1 MIDNFIIFRSTLD
14 AFKAFPAEAVGKA
27 IIMIG
32 DYAMDGKE
40 PETKAGLEY
49 GIFLSVKPVIDG
61 RKKKS
66 DAGKAG
72 VEAKSKQ
79 TPSKPQANPEHA
91 PSNTPKTE
99 DARGMLEG
107 CCEDAPS
114 KPQANPEQNQQKE
127 KEKINNNINTK
138 ERKKKEK
145 SERFTPPSVEEVSEY
160 VAKMGY
166 SFDPE
171 SFVAF
176 YASKGWMVGK
186 SKMRDWK
193 QACVTW
199 ENRRKEER
207 ATKPQAVKKNR
218 FTDFQQRDYDMDE
231 LEKTLLGYGG

>member
-1 MIDNFIIFRSTLD
+1 
-14 AFKAFPAEAVGKA
+14 
-27 IIMIG
+27 
-32 DYAMDGKE
+32 
-40 PETKAGLEY
+40 
-49 GIFLSVKPVIDG
+49 
-61 RKKKS
+61 
-66 DAGKAG
+66 
-72 VEAKSKQ
+72 
-79 TPSKPQANPEHA
+79 
-91 PSNTPKTE
+91 
-99 DARGMLEG
+99 
-107 CCEDAPS
+107 
-114 KPQANPEQNQQKE
+114 
-127 KEKINNNINTK
+127 
-138 ERKKKEK
+138 
-145 SERFTPPSVEEVSEY
+145 
-160 VAKMGY
+160 MGY